1 MKIRLAA
8 IALAAF
14 LIFLSGPSFS
24 GVTGEKDHDFIP
36 RFHNLI
42 FLFDVSDSMQAGYPR
57 AYDFSRMFVAT
68 RAFMMFNAVMP
79 HVPHWQYDLNTALV
93 TFGDCKTPR
102 LLGPLGPWTRVKYAA
117 NYACLRQEKTA
128 PWRTAAFQDAL
139 QLAGSLIGS
148 AAGRTAVVVF
158 TDGGSM
164 GECPQKTAI
173 ALKDAYG
180 KKVQVYG
187 IFFGGDRE
195 VGWRNLYEVC
205 KLTGGY
211 CRQWEEVRTKAQMQE
226 FAWDVLVREIMFPY
240 PEIFFKM
247 DSPELVPSEALKL
260 ESVANFL
267 HAIPQ
272 YVLQI
277 DGHTTFFGD
286 TRSNYQLGMQRAR
299 NVKDALVRIYRVDPA
314 RIMVRSWGEEL
325 PRYDNQNPDTVVRNA
340 EANLYLMLPLRNYP
354 YDEKKLHTFGVN
366 AVGDIYNTQERYNPQ
381 QRGNTFGRDPDAE
394 WAWPAKPPPG
404 SPITGPVDKRN
415 EVGKRLPAEVTP
427 VGVGGFH

>member
-1 MKIRLAA
+1 
-8 IALAAF
+8 
-14 LIFLSGPSFS
+14 
-24 GVTGEKDHDFIP
+24 
-36 RFHNLI
+36 
-42 FLFDVSDSMQAGYPR
+42 
-57 AYDFSRMFVAT
+57 
-68 RAFMMFNAVMP
+68 MMFNAVMP
-79 HVPHWQYDLNTALV
+79 HVPQWQYDLNTALI
-93 TFGDCKTPR
+93 TFGDCATPK
-102 LLGPLGPWTRVKYAA
+102 LLGPLGPWTRVKYAS
-117 NYACLRQEKTA
+117 NYACLRQEGSG
-128 PWRTAAFQDAL
+128 PRRTAAFQDGL

-148 AAGRTAVVVF
+148 AAGRTAVVVL

-180 KKVQVYG
+180 KKVQVFG

-211 CRQWEEVRTKAQMQE
+211 CRQWEEVRSKDQMKE

-240 PEIFFKM
+240 PEIFFNM
-247 DSPELVPSEALKL
+247 ESADLLPSEALKL

-277 DGHTTFFGD
+277 DGHTTFFGG
-286 TRSNYQLGMQRAR
+286 TSSNHKLGMARAR
-299 NVKDALVRIYRVDPA
+299 NVKDALVKIYKVDPA
-314 RIMVRSWGEEL
+314 RIVVRSWGEEL
-325 PRYDNQNPDTVVRNA
+325 PRYDNQNPDTAGRNA
-340 EANLYLMLPLRNYP
+340 QANLYLMLPLRNYP
-354 YDEKKLHTFGVN
+354 YDEKKLHTFGNN

-381 QRGNTFGRDPDAE
+381 QRGNIFGRYPDAE
-394 WAWPAKPPPG
+394 WAWPAKPAPG
-404 SPITGPVDKRN
+404 SPIPAPVDRLGQRTQK
-415 EVGKRLPAEVTP
+415 LPAEAAP